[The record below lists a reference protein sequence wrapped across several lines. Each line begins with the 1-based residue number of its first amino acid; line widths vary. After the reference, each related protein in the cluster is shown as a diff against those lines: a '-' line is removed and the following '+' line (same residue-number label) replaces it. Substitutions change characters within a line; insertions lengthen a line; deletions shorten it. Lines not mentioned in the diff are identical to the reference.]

1 MPTKP
6 KVQVEAGELAQLL
19 YESLIVKRAVNL
31 PSKLKIPNT
40 LEIKMRAKTTL
51 YQLASVSLAIASEQ
65 KTDFAFRFV
74 DQQLAR
80 LSPPK
85 ITLYSATTHLQRILG
100 AGEAVGYMNW
110 AKEWLLEIG
119 IDESNPAILGMFTYG
134 WVQHHL
140 LAIET
145 LKGVALRAT
154 S

>member
-6 KVQVEAGELAQLL
+6 KVQLEAGELAQLL

-40 LEIKMRAKTTL
+40 LEIKMRTKTTL
-51 YQLASVSLAIASEQ
+51 YQLASVSLAIASVQ

-119 IDESNPAILGMFTYG
+119 IDESSPAILGMFTYG

>member
-51 YQLASVSLAIASEQ
+51 YQFASVSLAIASEQ

-119 IDESNPAILGMFTYG
+119 MDESNPAILGMFPCG

>member
-51 YQLASVSLAIASEQ
+51 YQFASVSLAIASEQ

-119 IDESNPAILGMFTYG
+119 MDESNPAILGMFTYG

-145 LKGVALRAT
+145 LNGVALRAT